1 MTTAEYFLA
10 FLFCANGLFNFGYMR
25 RIQEL
30 ERKMNL
36 ALTQLGIDPNVRIAP
51 SSQVMSLAAD
61 PRKRIEAIK
70 AYREQT
76 GAGLKEAVEVVDKLA
91 ASTKQRHITIGSRLR
106 TASMIFSQPFRLAI
120 GSRRL
125 VPSL

>member
-91 ASTKQRHITIGSRLR
+91 ASTKEGGT
-106 TASMIFSQPFRLAI
+106 
-120 GSRRL
+120 
-125 VPSL
+125 

>member
-36 ALTQLGIDPNVRIAP
+36 ALTKLGIDPNVRIAP
-51 SSQVMSLAAD
+51 SSHVMSLAAD

-91 ASTKQRHITIGSRLR
+91 ASTKEGGT
-106 TASMIFSQPFRLAI
+106 
-120 GSRRL
+120 
-125 VPSL
+125 